1 MANVSFKRG
10 LAANLA
16 AAGFAAQDGVFY
28 LTTDTHRL
36 YVGQGSELVDLNR
49 YIKYVETQSSLGSKA
64 AVGDFAF
71 VADGNMLCV
80 YDGKNW
86 TQINPQDGN
95 DISRISSITT
105 PTVSA
110 NDSGITVSFT
120 VNQTIT
126 DKNGTSKADG
136 AGIPVS
142 FKINASDLTTAN
154 KVAIGLAATANTT
167 AGIDLATSGSGATG
181 NKINIKG
188 GDNATVALSDG
199 AVIVSAKDT
208 TYTLGGADNA
218 IKITNSSGTA
228 QSLPVV
234 SGSKITATVAD
245 NKLTIAHAGL
255 AAANEVAG
263 EGISLDEGKSFKVV
277 TGITAADGHVT
288 SYSTETVTVPD
299 YSDTKY
305 HMEVAAGTNQATL
318 NLTDNN
324 DTKSPVTIKAGTD
337 VAVTG
342 DATGAA
348 VTVEHKAY
356 AAVTPT
362 ANAAANV
369 DATYGEAFTVL
380 DSVTTN
386 NGHVTGITTKQV
398 KMPSQLK
405 DGIAGV
411 DVSANNSGDI
421 SVKVT
426 DQTGANKTGTA
437 SGALYMTV
445 NGAKVYNQGSIDFY
459 TKSEIDSKMNG
470 IDAMRYK
477 GTVGGTG
484 ATVTALP
491 STGVA
496 VGDTYM
502 VAEKGTYG
510 GHSCDAGDLLI
521 ATGTEA
527 NGVITTGLAWTY
539 VPSGDDTDTQFALQ
553 VAANKITLKNSTA
566 GTDAGVVTIAAGNK
580 MNVATS
586 GNTITVS
593 HTSAA
598 PTATE
603 DTISPE
609 HGGSFTVLDSITAED
624 GHVSAYTTKKITL
637 PTVKSTKGKLDLLAG
652 HKINYS
658 DADGG
663 SQSVTLDNGDG
674 YITLTDDLTTDKIT
688 IGHAQYAALNV
699 TPDKTG
705 LNLEHGGK
713 FNVIT
718 DVTRDNGG
726 HLTGYTTKEYVLPA
740 DKDTTYTV
748 TTAESTDSG
757 LIKLTASSGS
767 STQATIAG
775 GTAVTV
781 TGAATG
787 ITVAH
792 ADVTS
797 SKSSTTEA
805 PTAGSKVT
813 VVKDVTVNAQGHT
826 TGVKTVEI
834 TLPADKDTTYT
845 MNSAVAVADNGAK
858 FTANLVDSNNSNK
871 GAANLT
877 INSNSLNVT
886 AGTNAMTI
894 EMEWGSF

>member
-16 AAGFAAQDGVFY
+16 AAGFTAQDGVFY

-49 YIKYVETQSSLGSKA
+49 YIKYVDTQSGLGSKA

-199 AVIVSAKDT
+199 AVVVSAKDT

-245 NKLTIAHAGL
+245 NKLTIAHANL

-305 HMEVAAGTNQATL
+305 HMEVAAGANQATL

-362 ANAAANV
+362 ANAAANI

-411 DVSANNSGDI
+411 DVSANDSGDI

-502 VAEKGTYG
+502 AAEKGTYG

-539 VPSGDDTDTQFALQ
+539 VPSGDDTDTQFTLQ

-603 DTISPE
+603 GAISPE

-688 IGHAQYAALNV
+688 IGHAQYAALSV
-699 TPDKTG
+699 TSDKTG
-705 LNLEHGGK
+705 LNLAHGGK

-718 DVTRDNGG
+718 GVTRDNGG

-767 STQATIAG
+767 STQAKIAG

-792 ADVTS
+792 ADVAS
-797 SKSSTTEA
+797 SKSSTTET

-813 VVKDVTVNAQGHT
+813 VVKDVTVNAQGHA

-834 TLPADKDTTYT
+834 TLPVDKDTTYT
-845 MNSAVAVADNGAK
+845 MNSTVAAAGNGAK

-871 GAANLT
+871 GTANLT
-877 INSNSLNVT
+877 INSNSLNVAASANT
-886 AGTNAMTI
+886 MTI